1 MLLTVLSYEL
11 MSGDLWKPS
20 AEYLQELRARE
31 AAEAEAKERREV
43 ATKKD
48 VAPDA
53 RRTSA
58 EIPYSWIG
66 FNS

>member
-31 AAEAEAKERREV
+31 AAEAEANKERR
-43 ATKKD
+43 
-48 VAPDA
+48 
-53 RRTSA
+53 RT
-58 EIPYSWIG
+58 
-66 FNS
+66 